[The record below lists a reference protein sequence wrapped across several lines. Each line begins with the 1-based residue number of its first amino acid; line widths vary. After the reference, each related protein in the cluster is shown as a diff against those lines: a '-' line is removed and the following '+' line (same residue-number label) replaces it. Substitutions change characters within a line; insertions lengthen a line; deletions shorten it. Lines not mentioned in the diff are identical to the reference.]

1 MGRES
6 RERLPTRGAAVQG
19 TRRGQSGSKALL
31 FQSDL
36 PGTFFLTSILYRAT
50 NAIKH
55 ILCLLSTY
63 YIFLDTAVQCDSPTL
78 KELTAGGRP
87 MK

>member
-1 MGRES
+1 M
-6 RERLPTRGAAVQG
+6 QG
-19 TRRGQSGSKALL
+19 TRRGQNGSKALL

>member
-1 MGRES
+1 M
-6 RERLPTRGAAVQG
+6 QG
-19 TRRGQSGSKALL
+19 TRRGQSGAKALFL

-36 PGTFFLTSILYRAT
+36 PGTSFLTSVLCNAT

-55 ILCLLSTY
+55 ILFLLSTSY
-63 YIFLDTAVQCDSPTL
+63 VFSDTAVQRDSPTL
-78 KELTAGGRP
+78 KELTAGGRL